1 MKKKVSNPIDKKKK
15 QANPVKD
22 EKIKDKKIF
31 TPISTNDRSNVPTQG
46 SNNPKPKK
54 NNFLT
59 DLSCP
64 VSSRKK
70 SEPKLKVVKENID
83 NKSSR
88 GRPRVFSHS
97 PNRGANVKIPKEKTL
112 NQKTLSELKFKPLGK
127 YTKSQNNLKVQ
138 NQNLISKDSKELDLS
153 KKKSN
158 EEEKNE
164 EVKEKEQQENYD
176 PNLYG
181 FNLYKH
187 VKENLVNKDK

>member
-83 NKSSR
+83 DKNAK
-88 GRPRVFSHS
+88 GKPRVFSHS
-97 PNRGANVKIPKEKTL
+97 PNRGVNTKNPKEKNL
-112 NQKTLSELKFKPLGK
+112 NQKTLTELKFKPLAK
-127 YTKSQNNLKVQ
+127 FTNSKSQN
-138 NQNLISKDSKELDLS
+138 
-153 KKKSN
+153 
-158 EEEKNE
+158 KNIANI
-164 EVKEKEQQENYD
+164 K
-176 PNLYG
+176 
-181 FNLYKH
+181 
-187 VKENLVNKDK
+187 